1 MSVQITVSDSETNS
15 ETKLTYTLRRSRG
28 QDGNIIFFLST
39 NVEIGVMSLSEEN
52 LYGLLDRYFEEEF

>member
-15 ETKLTYTLRRSRG
+15 ETKLTYTLRRSSG

-39 NVEIGVMSLSEEN
+39 NVEIGVMSLSERD
-52 LYGLLDRYFEEEF
+52 LFDIFDQHYRV

>member
-15 ETKLTYTLRRSRG
+15 ETKLTYTLRRSSG

-39 NVEIGVMSLSEEN
+39 NVENGVMSLSERD
-52 LYGLLDRYFEEEF
+52 LFDIFDQHFRV